1 MNNIV
6 FVPGMQIIIVESQ
19 VTRDEQWGTTGTT
32 GVSIVGGVLT
42 VVGGRIIFSDS
53 IHLLFSTAGALVVV
67 TV

>member
-6 FVPGMQIIIVESQ
+6 FVPGMQIIIIESQ

-42 VVGGRIIFSDS
+42 VVGGRI
-53 IHLLFSTAGALVVV
+53 LFF
-67 TV
+67 

>member
-42 VVGGRIIFSDS
+42 VVGGRIYS
-53 IHLLFSTAGALVVV
+53 IHLLFELYAIKET
-67 TV
+67 